1 MKPNS
6 PRSAFISVGAVCQ
19 RLFWL
24 FCVWVEGVVLF
35 VLRLNCLVKRKEAL
49 RGRNL
54 SRDSRASS
62 APMVH
67 PASDVTVAS
76 EAVFLPPI
84 GHPNHASK
92 NPSDSVRL
100 STPCACLTSS
110 GYRHNVAVALDS
122 RGGIVFPI
130 LRRRSGATRRVNS
143 SLRSHR
149 TQAVAMP
156 LRVFRAE

>member
-1 MKPNS
+1 MYPKHYKS
-6 PRSAFISVGAVCQ
+6 KMVRRKCSHGFISVGAVCQ

-92 NPSDSVRL
+92 NPSDSVRVVNAVCL
-100 STPCACLTSS
+100 SYIVLVTVITLPSLLIPEAESYFPSS
-110 GYRHNVAVALDS
+110 VAEAVR
-122 RGGIVFPI
+122 RGG
-130 LRRRSGATRRVNS
+130 
-143 SLRSHR
+143 
-149 TQAVAMP
+149 
-156 LRVFRAE
+156 